1 MDSLLQRADL
11 NFEVLSQQD
20 PMNEQQR
27 IEIIVNDVPIEVE
40 AESRLDH
47 LIKHFGEMD
56 PDLIVELNGKF
67 VYPKAYAG
75 IVVNQGDRLE
85 FINPN
90 FGG

>member
-1 MDSLLQRADL
+1 
-11 NFEVLSQQD
+11 
-20 PMNEQQR
+20 MNEQQR
-27 IEIIVNDVPIEVE
+27 IEIIVNDMPIEVE
-40 AESRLDH
+40 SESRLDR
-47 LIKHFGEMD
+47 LIKHFGEVD

-75 IVVNQGDRLE
+75 TIVSDGDRLE